1 MKRILWLASLVLVL
15 GSLGMAQKFRTFPEI
30 KQSGKIL
37 IGTEGAFPPFNFFD
51 DQNQLKGFDID
62 IGNAIAKQLG
72 LEPEWKATAWD
83 SLLIALN
90 QGQFD
95 FVIASHT
102 ITEERAKAVDFSK
115 PYYCTGNVIVSKPGG
130 PQTPEE
136 LKGKV
141 IGAQLGTTFEEF
153 AKQFDPKELKTYQ
166 TNPDAVQDLMLGRID
181 AWITD
186 QFTAIEAIQSRDLN
200 LQISGLLN
208 REEIGMAVA
217 KGNSL
222 LLAAL
227 NQALDEI
234 QANGVYEQISMKWF
248 GKDIRCK

>member
-1 MKRILWLASLVLVL
+1 MKKIIWMAALILVL

-51 DQNQLKGFDID
+51 DKNNLKGFDID

-72 LEPEWKATAWD
+72 LEPDWKAHAWD
-83 SLLIALN
+83 TMLIALN
-90 QGQFD
+90 QGRFD

-102 ITEERAKAVDFSK
+102 ITEERAKAVDFTK

-130 PQTPEE
+130 PQTPAE
-136 LKGKV
+136 LQGKV

-153 AKQFDPKELKTYQ
+153 AKQFAAREIKTYQ
-166 TNPDAVQDLMLGRID
+166 TNPDAVQDLMMGRID

-186 QFTAIEAIQSRDLN
+186 QFTAIEAIQSRNLN
-200 LQISGLLN
+200 LQISSLLN
-208 REEIGMAVA
+208 TERIGMAVA

-227 NQALDEI
+227 NQALDKI
-234 QANGVYEQISMKWF
+234 QENGVYEQISYKWF

>member
-1 MKRILWLASLVLVL
+1 MKKLLWLSALVLVL
-15 GSLGMAQKFRTFPEI
+15 GSLSMAQQYRTFPEI

-37 IGTEGAFPPFNFFD
+37 IGTEGQFPPFNYFND
-51 DQNQLKGFDID
+51 KNQLEGFDID
-62 IGNAIAKQLG
+62 IGNAIAEQLG
-72 LEPEWKATAWD
+72 LTPEWKAHAWD
-83 SLLIALN
+83 TMLIALN
-90 QGQFD
+90 QGRFD

-102 ITEERAKAVDFSK
+102 ITEERAKAVDFTN

-153 AKQFDPKELKTYQ
+153 AKQFEPKQLKTYQ
-166 TNPDAVQDLMLGRID
+166 TNPDAVQDLMMGRID

-186 QFTAIEAIQSRDLN
+186 QFTALEAIKSRGLN
-200 LQISGLLN
+200 LQVSEPLN
-208 REEIGMAVA
+208 KEEIGMAVA

-227 NQALDEI
+227 NQALAEI

>member
-1 MKRILWLASLVLVL
+1 MKRILWLATLVLAL

-72 LEPEWKATAWD
+72 LEPEWKAHAWD
-83 SLLIALN
+83 TMLIALN
-90 QGQFD
+90 QGRFD

-102 ITEERAKAVDFSK
+102 ITAERAKAVDFSK

-186 QFTAIEAIQSRDLN
+186 QFTAIEAIRSRDLN
-200 LQISGLLN
+200 LQVSGLLN
-208 REEIGMAVA
+208 KEEIGMAVA

>member
-1 MKRILWLASLVLVL
+1 MKRILWLGMLVLVL

-72 LEPEWKATAWD
+72 LQPEWKAHAWD
-83 SLLIALN
+83 TMLIALN
-90 QGQFD
+90 QGRFD

-102 ITEERAKAVDFSK
+102 ITPERSKAVDFSK

-130 PQTPEE
+130 PQKPED

-153 AKQFDPKELKTYQ
+153 AKQFGPKELKTYQ

-181 AWITD
+181 AWVTD
-186 QFTAIEAIQSRDLN
+186 QFTALEAVKSRDLN
-200 LQISGLLN
+200 LHISGLLN
-208 REEIGMAVA
+208 KEEIGMAVA

-222 LLAAL
+222 LLAAI

>member
-51 DQNQLKGFDID
+51 DQNNLKGFDID
-62 IGNAIAKQLG
+62 IGNAIAGQLG
-72 LEPEWKATAWD
+72 LEPEWKTHAWD
-83 SLLIALN
+83 TMLIALN
-90 QGQFD
+90 QGRFD

-102 ITEERAKAVDFSK
+102 ITEERAKAVDFTK

-153 AKQFDPKELKTYQ
+153 AKQFGPKQLKTYQ

-208 REEIGMAVA
+208 KEEIGMAVA

>member
-1 MKRILWLASLVLVL
+1 MKRIVWLALLVLAL

-30 KQSGKIL
+30 KKSGNIL
-37 IGTEGAFPPFNFFD
+37 IGTEGAFKPFNFFD
-51 DQNQLKGFDID
+51 DEIHLKGFDID
-62 IGNAIAKQLG
+62 VGNAIAKQLG
-72 LEPEWKATAWD
+72 LKPEWKAHAWD
-83 SLLIALN
+83 TLLIALN
-90 QGQFD
+90 QGRFD

-102 ITEERAKAVDFSK
+102 ITPERSKAVDFSK

-130 PQTPEE
+130 PKTPAD

-153 AKQFDPKELKTYQ
+153 AKQFDPKQIKTYQ
-166 TNPDAVQDLMLGRID
+166 TNPDALQDLLMGRID

-186 QFTAIEAIQSRDLN
+186 QFTAIEAMKSRKLN
-200 LQISGLLN
+200 LQISDLLN
-208 REEIGMAVA
+208 TEKIGMAVA

-222 LLAAL
+222 LLAAI
-227 NQALDEI
+227 NKALDDI
-234 QANGVYEQISMKWF
+234 QSNGVYEQISMKWF

>member
-1 MKRILWLASLVLVL
+1 MKRIVWLALLVLAV

-30 KQSGKIL
+30 KKSGKIL
-37 IGTEGAFPPFNFFD
+37 IGTEGAFKPFNYFD
-51 DQNQLKGFDID
+51 DENHLKGFDID
-62 IGNAIAKQLG
+62 VGNAIAKQLG
-72 LEPEWKATAWD
+72 LEPEWKAHAWD
-83 SLLIALN
+83 TMLIALN
-90 QGQFD
+90 QGRFD

-102 ITEERAKAVDFSK
+102 ITPERAKAVDFSK

-130 PQTPEE
+130 PKTPAD

-153 AKQFDPKELKTYQ
+153 AKQFDPKQIKTYQ
-166 TNPDAVQDLMLGRID
+166 TNPDALQDLLMGRID

-186 QFTAIEAIQSRDLN
+186 QFTAIEAVKSRDLN
-200 LQISGLLN
+200 LQISDLLN
-208 REEIGMAVA
+208 TEKIGMAVA

-222 LLAAL
+222 LLAAI
-227 NQALDEI
+227 NKALDDI
-234 QANGVYEQISMKWF
+234 QSNGVYEQISMKWF

>member
-62 IGNAIAKQLG
+62 IGNAIAGQLG
-72 LEPEWKATAWD
+72 LEPEWKAHAWD
-83 SLLIALN
+83 TMLIALN
-90 QGQFD
+90 QGRFD

-102 ITEERAKAVDFSK
+102 ITEERAKAVDFTK
-115 PYYCTGNVIVSKPGG
+115 PYYCTGNVIVAKPGG
-130 PQTPEE
+130 PKTPEE

-153 AKQFDPKELKTYQ
+153 AKQFGPKQLKTYQ

-186 QFTAIEAIQSRDLN
+186 QFTALEAIKSRNLN

-227 NQALDEI
+227 NQALDTI

>member
-1 MKRILWLASLVLVL
+1 MKKILWLASLVLVL

-51 DQNQLKGFDID
+51 EQNQLKGFDID

-130 PQTPEE
+130 PQTPDE

-141 IGAQLGTTFEEF
+141 IGAQLGTTFEKF
-153 AKQFDPKELKTYQ
+153 AKQFQPRDLKTYQ
-166 TNPDAVQDLMLGRID
+166 TNPDAVQDLLSGRID

-186 QFTAIEAIQSRDLN
+186 QFTALEVLKTRDVQLE
-200 LQISGLLN
+200 ISEPVN
-208 REEIGMAVA
+208 TEKIGMAVA

-222 LLAAL
+222 LVAAL

>member
-1 MKRILWLASLVLVL
+1 MKRIVWLALLVLAF

-30 KQSGKIL
+30 KKSGKIL
-37 IGTEGAFPPFNFFD
+37 IGTEGAFKPFNYFD
-51 DQNQLKGFDID
+51 DENHLKGFDID

-72 LEPEWKATAWD
+72 LEPEWKAHAWD
-83 SLLIALN
+83 TMLIALN
-90 QGQFD
+90 QGRFD

-102 ITEERAKAVDFSK
+102 ITPERAKAVDFSK

-130 PQTPEE
+130 PKTPAD

-153 AKQFDPKELKTYQ
+153 AKQFDPKQIKTYQ
-166 TNPDAVQDLMLGRID
+166 TNPDALQDLLMGRID

-186 QFTAIEAIQSRDLN
+186 QFTALEAVKSRNLN
-200 LQISGLLN
+200 LQISDLLN
-208 REEIGMAVA
+208 TEKIGMAVA

-222 LLAAL
+222 LLAAI
-227 NQALDEI
+227 NKALDDI
-234 QANGVYEQISMKWF
+234 QSNGVYEQISMKWF

>member
-1 MKRILWLASLVLVL
+1 MKRILWLAAIVWVL
-15 GSLGMAQKFRTFPEI
+15 GSLGMAQKFRTFPEV

-51 DQNQLKGFDID
+51 DQNNLKGFDID
-62 IGNAIAKQLG
+62 IGNAVAKQLG
-72 LEPEWKATAWD
+72 LEPEWKAHAWD
-83 SLLIALN
+83 TMLIALN
-90 QGQFD
+90 QGRFD

-130 PQTPEE
+130 PQMPAD

-141 IGAQLGTTFEEF
+141 IGAQLGTTFEEY
-153 AKQFDPKELKTYQ
+153 AKQFDAREIKTYQ
-166 TNPDAVQDLMLGRID
+166 TNPDAVQDLMMGRID

-186 QFTAIEAIQSRDLN
+186 QFTALEAVQSRDLD
-200 LQISGLLN
+200 LQISSLLN
-208 REEIGMAVA
+208 TEQIGMAVA
-217 KGNSL
+217 KGNKL

-234 QANGVYEQISMKWF
+234 LANGVYEQISKKWF

>member
-72 LEPEWKATAWD
+72 LEPEWKAHAWD
-83 SLLIALN
+83 TMLIALN
-90 QGQFD
+90 QGRFD

-102 ITEERAKAVDFSK
+102 ITAERAKAVDFSK

-153 AKQFDPKELKTYQ
+153 AKQFGPKELKTYQ

-234 QANGVYEQISMKWF
+234 QANGVYEQISTKWF
-248 GKDIRCK
+248 GKDIRCR

>member
-1 MKRILWLASLVLVL
+1 MKRIVWLALLVLAF

-30 KQSGKIL
+30 KKSGKIL
-37 IGTEGAFPPFNFFD
+37 IGTEGAFKPFNYFD
-51 DQNQLKGFDID
+51 DENHLKGFDID

-72 LEPEWKATAWD
+72 LEPEWKAHAWD
-83 SLLIALN
+83 TMLIALN
-90 QGQFD
+90 QGRFD

-102 ITEERAKAVDFSK
+102 ITPERAKAVDFSK

-130 PQTPEE
+130 PKTPAD

-153 AKQFDPKELKTYQ
+153 AKQFDPKQIKTYQ
-166 TNPDAVQDLMLGRID
+166 TNPDALQDLLMGRID

-186 QFTAIEAIQSRDLN
+186 QFTALEAVKSRNLN
-200 LQISGLLN
+200 LQISNLLN
-208 REEIGMAVA
+208 TEKIGMAVA

-222 LLAAL
+222 LLAAI
-227 NQALDEI
+227 NKALDDI
-234 QANGVYEQISMKWF
+234 QSNGVYEQISMKWF

>member
-1 MKRILWLASLVLVL
+1 MKRIVWLALLVLAL

-30 KQSGKIL
+30 KKSGNIL
-37 IGTEGAFPPFNFFD
+37 IGTEGAFKPFNFFD
-51 DQNQLKGFDID
+51 DENHLKGFDID
-62 IGNAIAKQLG
+62 VGNAIAKQLG
-72 LEPEWKATAWD
+72 LKPEWKAHAWD
-83 SLLIALN
+83 TMLIALN
-90 QGQFD
+90 QGRFD

-102 ITEERAKAVDFSK
+102 ITPERSKAVDFSK

-130 PQTPEE
+130 PKTPAD

-153 AKQFDPKELKTYQ
+153 AKQFDPKQIKTYQ
-166 TNPDAVQDLMLGRID
+166 TNPDALQDLLMGRID

-186 QFTAIEAIQSRDLN
+186 QFTAIEAMKSRKLN
-200 LQISGLLN
+200 LQISDLLN
-208 REEIGMAVA
+208 TEKIGMAVA

-222 LLAAL
+222 LLAAI
-227 NQALDEI
+227 NKALDDI
-234 QANGVYEQISMKWF
+234 QSNGVYEQISMKWF

>member
-1 MKRILWLASLVLVL
+1 MKRILWLAAIVWVL
-15 GSLGMAQKFRTFPEI
+15 GSLGMAQKFRTFPEV

-51 DQNQLKGFDID
+51 DQNNLKGFDID
-62 IGNAIAKQLG
+62 IGNAVAKQLG
-72 LEPEWKATAWD
+72 LEPEWKAHAWD
-83 SLLIALN
+83 TMLIALN
-90 QGQFD
+90 QGRFD

-130 PQTPEE
+130 PQMPAD

-141 IGAQLGTTFEEF
+141 IGAQLGTTFEEY
-153 AKQFDPKELKTYQ
+153 AKQFDAREIKTYQ
-166 TNPDAVQDLMLGRID
+166 TNPDAVQDLMMGRID

-186 QFTAIEAIQSRDLN
+186 QFTALEAVQSRDLD
-200 LQISGLLN
+200 LQISSLLN
-208 REEIGMAVA
+208 TEQIGMAVA
-217 KGNSL
+217 KGNKL

-234 QANGVYEQISMKWF
+234 QANGVYEQISKKWF

>member
-72 LEPEWKATAWD
+72 LEPEWKAHAWD
-83 SLLIALN
+83 TMLIALN
-90 QGQFD
+90 QGRFD

-130 PQTPEE
+130 PQIPEE